1 MVDYITTKQ
10 YAALHSVPHE
20 TVRTWCKCNKIPFI
34 RVGEGNR
41 AVIMIDRDTPFPAKL
56 KKRTKEEIAI
66 AEIKSRTLKVNIER
80 CYHVTI
86 IDGNGKEVVSD
97 FTFGTKQEAEKLGE
111 KMKKEIEQK
120 YEK

>member
-1 MVDYITTKQ
+1 M
-10 YAALHSVPHE
+10 
-20 TVRTWCKCNKIPFI
+20 
-34 RVGEGNR
+34 
-41 AVIMIDRDTPFPAKL
+41 IMIDRDTPFPAKL

-97 FTFGTKQEAEKLGE
+97 FTFGSKIDAEKLGE

>member
-1 MVDYITTKQ
+1 MADYITTKQ

-41 AVIMIDRDTPFPAKL
+41 AVIMIERDTPIPAKL

-66 AEIKSRTLKVNIER
+66 AEIKSRTLKVEITR
-80 CYHVTI
+80 AYLVAVV
-86 IDGNGKEVVSD
+86 DGTGKEIISD
-97 FTFGTKQEAEKLGE
+97 FCFLTKAEAEKLGE
-111 KMKKEIEQK
+111 KMRKEIEK
-120 YEK
+120 RYE